1 LLFALNLQLQS
12 GETLSSITIQ
22 ATDSRGFTYR
32 LPVEE
37 LNGVGGLSWISE
49 MVVRLP
55 DDQTISG
62 DLTITISFRGAM
74 SNAARISIRRE

>member
-12 GETLSSITIQ
+12 GETLSSITVQ
-22 ATDSRGFTYR
+22 GTDSRGFTYR

-37 LNGVGGLSWISE
+37 LNAVGGLSWISE